1 MQVKVP
7 FLGCDDSISSP
18 AFSNAS
24 RCFLLQE
31 LFWSIQFQRRYEE
44 AKGVA
49 WGLPHRDVLHVCF
62 QSLPPVLCKE
72 DPLLRRKKR
81 SICCIASLA
90 CLVFNTDASLGALV
104 LPCILHLG
112 SGSKSCKVWQFG
124 YGKSTE
130 PPTQGRMLLSLC
142 SVSFSL
148 CHVFLGDNPWAALGT
163 AGILPHVSAEAMQLP
178 GFQWGAAR
186 RERNGTW
193 RSVHCSH
200 LQPNPFV
207 KGPSARL
214 NKCPQV
220 AVCDISAACGVRS
233 EVEG

>member
-72 DPLLRRKKR
+72 DPSLRRKKR

-148 CHVFLGDNPWAALGT
+148 CVTSFWEITPELLWAQQAFCHMWVLRPCSCLAFNGELLGGREMEPGVQFIAAICNRIHLSKVLLLDL
-163 AGILPHVSAEAMQLP
+163 INVLKLL
-178 GFQWGAAR
+178 
-186 RERNGTW
+186 
-193 RSVHCSH
+193 SV
-200 LQPNPFV
+200 
-207 KGPSARL
+207 
-214 NKCPQV
+214 
-220 AVCDISAACGVRS
+220 I
-233 EVEG
+233 